1 MVMMDNTWAS
11 PLYCKPFEL
20 GVDVSIQAG
29 TKYIVGHSD
38 VMIGTACA
46 TKEDSWWVAG
56 PYEEN
61 PKITTGAGDHFN
73 AGFSAARL
81 GGLSPT
87 AWLTFATANSGYYV
101 RTAQSPSIGQ
111 IENFL
116 RQREQ
121 DS

>member
-1 MVMMDNTWAS
+1 MRKTAEEIREKLEISCVVIH
-11 PLYCKPFEL
+11 P
-20 GVDVSIQAG
+20 VDSA
-29 TKYIVGHSD
+29 
-38 VMIGTACA
+38 ACA
-46 TKEDSWWVAG
+46 TKEGTWWVAG
-56 PYEEN
+56 PYDEN

-73 AGFSAARL
+73 AGFSLARL

-87 AWLTFATANSGYYV
+87 ACLTFATATSGFYV

-116 RQREQ
+116 RQRET